1 MKKNYRLVLMDIAT
15 DGTTSSGMGGSTEVS
30 TAAIIT
36 SSEPTVINNTITSEA
51 DALSFLNGTT
61 STNDDANNTVPV
73 NPNEPVEIEPF
84 DIGEI
89 DMSMF
94 GLSNEPV
101 IPVVPQL
108 QAGESVM
115 QPIINAQNE
124 ISESV
129 KQAQMIQDIYN
140 KLNNPASNDP
150 QIAPEE
156 MTALSALTEKLQQA
170 GLLPKGLS
178 DEDRTLLQE
187 AKTLRDEIK
196 LQKEQQAQQVEF
208 NNKVNTI
215 DSYSKQ
221 LEGLIPGYN
230 TEFMVNLVSQI
241 SAKNPQAGQ
250 QILNN
255 PAMLTQLWATYGAKA
270 QPKQQQSNII
280 SGGNITNNG
289 SDLFEKVK
297 AGNASIDDEARYLQS
312 L

>member
-1 MKKNYRLVLMDIAT
+1 MKRIYRLMDIAT
-15 DGTTSSGMGGSTEVS
+15 DGTSSNGMGGSMEAS
-30 TAAIIT
+30 TVT
-36 SSEPTVINNTITSEA
+36 NEPTVTSNTITSEA

-61 STNDDANNTVPV
+61 TNDDVNNPATG
-73 NPNEPVEIEPF
+73 NPNEPAEIEPF
-84 DIGEI
+84 DIGDI

-94 GLSNEPV
+94 GLANEPV
-101 IPVVPQL
+101 IPQSAPVVIEQIQQPQATL
-108 QAGESVM
+108 EQ
-115 QPIINAQNE
+115 Q
-124 ISESV
+124 
-129 KQAQMIQDIYN
+129 QAQMIQDIYN
-140 KLNNPASNDP
+140 KLNNQTSNEP

-178 DEDRTLLQE
+178 DEDKTLLQE

-196 LQKEQQAQQVEF
+196 QQKEQQAQQVEF

-221 LEGLIPGYN
+221 LENLIPGYS
-230 TEFMVNLVSQI
+230 TEFMINIVSQI

-255 PAMLTQLWATYGAKA
+255 PAMLTQLWATYGAKS
-270 QPKQQQSNII
+270 QPRQQQNNII

-289 SDLFEKVK
+289 PDLFEKVK

>member
-1 MKKNYRLVLMDIAT
+1 MKRIYRLMDIAT
-15 DGTTSSGMGGSTEVS
+15 DGTTSSGMGGSTEVLTVA
-30 TAAIIT
+30 TAT
-36 SSEPTVINNTITSEA
+36 SSEPIVTSNSITSEA

-61 STNDDANNTVPV
+61 STNDDAVNTAVG
-73 NPNEPVEIEPF
+73 NPNVQVETEPF
-84 DIGEI
+84 NIGEI

-101 IPVVPQL
+101 APVTTPVIQPTFTEQTQQPQITAE
-108 QAGESVM
+108 Q
-115 QPIINAQNE
+115 Q
-124 ISESV
+124 
-129 KQAQMIQDIYN
+129 QAQMIQDIYN
-140 KLNNPASNDP
+140 KLNNPASNEQ
-150 QIAPEE
+150 QIEPEE
-156 MTALSALTEKLQQA
+156 LTALSALTEKLQKA

-178 DEDRTLLQE
+178 DEDKTLLQE

-196 LQKEQQAQQVEF
+196 QQKEQQAQQVEF
-208 NNKVNTI
+208 NNKVGAI

-230 TEFMVNLVSQI
+230 TEFMINIVSQI

-270 QPKQQQSNII
+270 QPKQQQTNVI
-280 SGGNITNNG
+280 SNG
-289 SDLFEKVK
+289 SSQVGKTDLFEKVK
-297 AGNASIDDEARYLQS
+297 GGNASIDDEARYLAS